1 MEKKKEEKKKE
12 SGKGGKRIFA
22 GAVSGFLNGLFG
34 SGGGVLAVMLLRKL
48 IGDERRAHASATLM
62 VLLMSGVSLALYAG
76 GGGVDFETGLM
87 FVPGGFA
94 GAVLGSLFLKNIQSD
109 FLRRLFG
116 GVIAVSG
123 AVMLFK

>member
-1 MEKKKEEKKKE
+1 MKEQHGDKKTGAKLF
-12 SGKGGKRIFA
+12 S

-34 SGGGVLAVMLLRKL
+34 SGGGVVAVMFLRRL

-76 GGGVDFETGLM
+76 GGSVDFAAGWM
-87 FVPGGFA
+87 FSPGGFA
-94 GAVLGSLFLKNIQSD
+94 GAVLGSLFLKKIKSD

-116 GVIAVSG
+116 GVIAASG
-123 AVMLFK
+123 VVMLLR